1 MQSDHRAAPSQ
12 EVVPR
17 LLERVTDA
25 DACHK
30 RALPYVPTQKMIR
43 AALLSGWPVKDYDA
57 KHDPTLLHSA

>member
-30 RALPYVPTQKMIR
+30 QALPSAPTQKMIR
-43 AALLSGWPVKDYDA
+43 AALLSGWPVKEQHA
-57 KHDPTLLHSA
+57 KDSSQVFHPA

>member
-1 MQSDHRAAPSQ
+1 MQSDLRAAQSQ
-12 EVVPR
+12 EVLPR

-30 RALPYVPTQKMIR
+30 QALPSAPTQKMVR

-57 KHDPTLLHSA
+57 KHDPSLLHPA